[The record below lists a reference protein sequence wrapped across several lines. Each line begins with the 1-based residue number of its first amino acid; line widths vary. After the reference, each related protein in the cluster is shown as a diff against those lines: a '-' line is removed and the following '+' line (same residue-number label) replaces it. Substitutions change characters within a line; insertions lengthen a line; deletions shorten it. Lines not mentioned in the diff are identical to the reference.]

1 MTEITS
7 DNKNQTKKKSKI
19 KPVSLIVEILTGY
32 ALILGVS
39 FLIELHVSPHFPM
52 LFGADPI
59 ENALAIASIIASML
73 GVLYLLIRYPSIPL
87 FLIAAAI
94 TLIVVIIIFALVI
107 GGVALSPVAILGW
120 AVIFALM
127 RQNRSE

>member
-1 MTEITS
+1 MPETIT
-7 DNKNQTKKKSKI
+7 KNQTKKKIKI
-19 KPVSLIVEILTGY
+19 HPVSLIVEILIGY
-32 ALILGVS
+32 ALILGIS
-39 FLIELHVSPHFPM
+39 FLIEPHVSPHFPM
-52 LFGADPI
+52 LFGSDPI

-73 GVLYLLIRYPSIPL
+73 CVLYLFIRYPSIPL

-94 TLIVVIIIFALVI
+94 TLIAGLIIVAIVI

>member
-1 MTEITS
+1 MPETIS
-7 DNKNQTKKKSKI
+7 KSPSSRKI
-19 KPVSLIVEILTGY
+19 KFKLSHYIAAVLIGSV
-32 ALILGVS
+32 LIWAIS
-39 FLIELHVSPHFPM
+39 FLIEPHVSPRFPM
-52 LFGADPI
+52 LFGDDPI

-73 GVLYLLIRYPSIPL
+73 CVLYLFIRYPSIPL

-94 TLIVVIIIFALVI
+94 TLIAGLIIVALAI

>member
-1 MTEITS
+1 MSETIGKSPVNKKIKLKPRHYITS
-7 DNKNQTKKKSKI
+7 IIIGS
-19 KPVSLIVEILTGY
+19 VLIWAI
-32 ALILGVS
+32 S
-39 FLIELHVSPHFPM
+39 FLIEPHVSPHFPM

-87 FLIAAAI
+87 FLIAATI

-107 GGVALSPVAILGW
+107 GGVALSPIAILAW
-120 AVIFALM
+120 AVFFALM

>member
-1 MTEITS
+1 MPETITQ
-7 DNKNQTKKKSKI
+7 NQTKKKIKI
-19 KPVSLIVEILTGY
+19 HPVSLIVEILIGY
-32 ALILGVS
+32 ALILGIS
-39 FLIELHVSPHFPM
+39 FLIEPHVSPHFPM
-52 LFGADPI
+52 LFGSDPI

-73 GVLYLLIRYPSIPL
+73 CVLYLFIRYPSIPL

-94 TLIVVIIIFALVI
+94 TLIAGLIIVALAI

-127 RQNRSE
+127 KPNRSE

>member
-1 MTEITS
+1 MPETIT
-7 DNKNQTKKKSKI
+7 KNQTKKKIKI
-19 KPVSLIVEILTGY
+19 HPVSLIVEILIGY
-32 ALILGVS
+32 ALILGIS
-39 FLIELHVSPHFPM
+39 FLIEPHVSPHFPM
-52 LFGADPI
+52 LFGSDPI

-73 GVLYLLIRYPSIPL
+73 CVLYLFIRYPSIPL

-94 TLIVVIIIFALVI
+94 TLIAGLIIVALAI

-127 RQNRSE
+127 KPNRSE